1 MPLPRSLSR
10 RACNNGDQLA
20 LATPCCAAPAS
31 VLLQYI
37 IMESSGQ
44 RIHNFG
50 ADPGAPGRLSR
61 THSRSGSGDRHCQ
74 PNEVTSPPFTWLY
87 YTGYTGYKGGRALT
101 LTVFE
106 RLPPPLNDRRPILP
120 PLASRTAAAAA
131 SRTGRSDIWPSLTYN
146 YSTSSAGCRSSTRRN
161 WRASRGNHRRPSTEP
176 WAASRPTA
184 SSGG

>member
-31 VLLQYI
+31 VLLRYI

-61 THSRSGSGDRHCQ
+61 THSRSGSGDRHRQ
-74 PNEVTSPPFTWLY
+74 PNEVSSPPFTMAILAI
-87 YTGYTGYKGGRALT
+87 RE
-101 LTVFE
+101 VE
-106 RLPPPLNDRRPILP
+106 RLRLQCL
-120 PLASRTAAAAA
+120 S
-131 SRTGRSDIWPSLTYN
+131 
-146 YSTSSAGCRSSTRRN
+146 GCRRL
-161 WRASRGNHRRPSTEP
+161 
-176 WAASRPTA
+176 
-184 SSGG
+184 

>member
-31 VLLQYI
+31 VLLRYI

-61 THSRSGSGDRHCQ
+61 THSRSGIEAALRPRVREAEGHEAAPSAAIIDSQ
-74 PNEVTSPPFTWLY
+74 SVKTTE
-87 YTGYTGYKGGRALT
+87 KGGQGLRCRQEGCWAQ
-101 LTVFE
+101 
-106 RLPPPLNDRRPILP
+106 
-120 PLASRTAAAAA
+120 ASHRSRYFRTAP
-131 SRTGRSDIWPSLTYN
+131 GRGGT
-146 YSTSSAGCRSSTRRN
+146 CRQ
-161 WRASRGNHRRPSTEP
+161 H
-176 WAASRPTA
+176 SRPGWSQA
-184 SSGG
+184 GVEQNGGPVSQTQSDLG